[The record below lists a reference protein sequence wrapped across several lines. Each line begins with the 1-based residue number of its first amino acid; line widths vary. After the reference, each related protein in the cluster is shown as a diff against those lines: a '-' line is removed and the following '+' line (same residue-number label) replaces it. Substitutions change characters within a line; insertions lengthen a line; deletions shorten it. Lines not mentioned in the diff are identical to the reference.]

1 MTGKNDDVAHAREDS
16 LLAEPIPRPTGHPA
30 ERHAGDFDAGTGPAR
45 FETLLA
51 ARNTDPAAPA
61 EGRAGAGYAGPTVTA
76 WIKRFQTWLSDV
88 QDAIRVSALRRRQ
101 SSTGTNAGAEISG
114 WQAVPSGMV
123 PAPER
128 GAVLLHVRQLT
139 ESRDGAIDEGTGAS
153 LDPLI
158 ESWVGCWT
166 ATVEADY
173 ADHYAAISV
182 RRGQARQWLTESTHI
197 AEHETG
203 ALNRISAAYSTC
215 LAGLTGE
222 QADRAIGGRSS
233 AELTP
238 SVLLGLAGVLTV
250 IVAFRATLALA
261 VPSLSGILAWLTAA
275 GATSLALV
283 AAASAGISL
292 AIRRQAGH
300 IGSWFATAL
309 TALAWIC
316 LGLAMVL
323 IPLLATGAH
332 SKPLSAL
339 FFGAIYLTSG
349 ACTVFL
355 AEKLYDPRYFVFRRL
370 QKHYNAEAKLEA
382 KAQAR
387 RDQAEAAL
395 EVFEAELQREDQRR
409 VAAIAGCKAL
419 GAEAASYARILTAAR
434 LQDPAKTGLTKTG
447 PGPGP
452 IQRSV

>member
-45 FETLLA
+45 FETRLA

-61 EGRAGAGYAGPTVTA
+61 EGRAGAGYGGPTVTA

>member
-1 MTGKNDDVAHAREDS
+1 MTGKNDDIAHAREDS
-16 LLAEPIPRPTGHPA
+16 LLAEPIPRATEHLA
-30 ERHAGDFDAGTGPAR
+30 ERHAGDFDAETGPAR
-45 FETLLA
+45 FETRLA
-51 ARNTDPAAPA
+51 KHTRDPAASA
-61 EGRAGAGYAGPTVTA
+61 EGRAGAGYAWPTVTA
-76 WIKRFQTWLSDV
+76 WIKRFQIWLADV
-88 QDAIRVSALRRRQ
+88 QHAIRVSALRRRE
-101 SSTGTNAGAEISG
+101 SSIEKNASHEIGG
-114 WQAVPSGMV
+114 WQAVPSGML

-128 GAVLLHVRQLT
+128 GAVLQHVRQLA
-139 ESRDGAIDEGTGAS
+139 ESRDGAIDEGAGAS

-158 ESWVGCWT
+158 ESWVGGWI

-173 ADHYAAISV
+173 ADHCAAISV
-182 RRGQARQWLTESTHI
+182 RRGRARQWLTESTHI
-197 AEHETG
+197 AEHETE
-203 ALNRISAAYSTC
+203 ALGRISAAYSTC
-215 LAGLTGE
+215 LASLTGE

-233 AELTP
+233 AELAP

-261 VPSLSGILAWLTAA
+261 LPSLSGILAWLTAA

-292 AIRRQAGH
+292 AVRRQAGH

-309 TALAWIC
+309 AALAWTF
-316 LGLAMVL
+316 LGLATVL

-332 SKPLSAL
+332 SKPLAAL

-370 QKHYNAEAKLEA
+370 QKHYNAQAKFEA
-382 KAQAR
+382 KAQASK
-387 RDQAEAAL
+387 DQAEAAL

-409 VAAIAGCKAL
+409 VAAIAGCKAM

-434 LQDPAKTGLTKTG
+434 LRDPAKASLTKTG

-452 IQRSV
+452 IQQPL